1 MTGSPDRDGYALVT
15 GGGVR
20 IGAVL
25 VRRLA
30 ADGWPVAIHYN
41 QSAAAA
47 EALATE
53 INTAGGRAVTL
64 AGDIGKLDSFVE
76 FFGRAN
82 VKWGFCSCS

>member
-47 EALATE
+47 
-53 INTAGGRAVTL
+53 
-64 AGDIGKLDSFVE
+64 
-76 FFGRAN
+76 
-82 VKWGFCSCS
+82 